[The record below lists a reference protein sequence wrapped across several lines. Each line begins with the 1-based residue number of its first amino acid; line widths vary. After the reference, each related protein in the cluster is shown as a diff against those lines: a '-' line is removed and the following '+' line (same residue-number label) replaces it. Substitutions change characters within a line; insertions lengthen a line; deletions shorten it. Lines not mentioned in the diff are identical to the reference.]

1 MICDKKMAWKKYLA
15 KFYQKLSVEQK
26 EKSEHTF

>member
-15 KFYQKLSVEQK
+15 NNDQKLSVERK